1 MLSRRLICQGHN
13 DLFRQLSIF
22 LREIPENLHIES
34 RHNGRREVIVEQRRF
49 VGRQYLKEGFVENYI
64 WAHLNSL
71 PHTEE
76 SAKVD
81 VKEVAAADCV
91 WPLSRCLGRLFVGI
105 GFERDLYVHMQRGT
119 PVSVETTINADIET
133 PLSKSD
139 TWQKI
144 IQGRED
150 ALDASDKPYLY
161 ALIRHL
167 NVRTPHALTTTL
179 ELAAMAADPNSV
191 MEFAEEERAFYA
203 SLHNNPQKAQA
214 LFNAQ
219 ASSLSWAERD
229 YRHARMTIY
238 RSPIRLR
245 TATTPVMSLKVPEHK
260 SLILPLPGMTP
271 YQQVLPLSPT
281 ALLTLVQADF
291 EDEFRNQDIPF
302 EVAAYFNQS
311 RAGLFAQF
319 DTIRHMVTDR
329 EGLVDTM
336 TWAPYDLVKDTPAK
350 VVFRRRQ
357 TV

>member
-1 MLSRRLICQGHN
+1 MNEPRDHHYVPQFYLRSFAVDPERLKVATVAKNGEMAVWA
-13 DLFRQLSIF
+13 LRSI
-22 LREIPENLHIES
+22 E
-34 RHNGRREVIVEQRRF
+34 
-49 VGRQYLKEGFVENYI
+49 
-64 WAHLNSL
+64 
-71 PHTEE
+71 
-76 SAKVD
+76 
-81 VKEVAAADCV
+81 
-91 WPLSRCLGRLFVGI
+91 GI

-167 NVRTPHALTTTL
+167 NARTPHALTTTL
-179 ELAAMAADPNSV
+179 ELAAMAADPNSA

-281 ALLTLVQADF
+281 AVLTLVQANF

-302 EVAAYFNQS
+302 EVATYFNQS
-311 RAGLFAQF
+311 RAGLFAHF

-336 TWAPYDLVKDTPAK
+336 TWAPYDLVKDTPTK
-350 VVFRRRQ
+350 IVFRRRQ